1 MSLLVEVFVRDP
13 GGQMRILDV
22 PDDLYQSA
30 GFENWRT
37 DVWGSQPVRALGAR
51 FFPQLADGDLVV
63 EPEEVAHLLCETA
76 LLRIH
81 LDPIA
86 RATEHPR
93 TVEEHRSQIQRRLR
107 IIEDFARWA
116 LRTGGGVLIW

>member
-1 MSLLVEVFVRDP
+1 MTLLVEVFVRDP

-37 DVWGSQPVRALGAR
+37 DVWGSRPVRALGAR

-63 EPEEVAHLLCETA
+63 EPEEVPHLLCETA

-86 RATEHPR
+86 HATEHPR
-93 TVEEHRSQIQRRLR
+93 TVEEHRSQIHRRLR